1 MDLDTTPSITAPP
14 RHAPAVDSVWGRDG
28 FGFDDLLDIV
38 NPLQHLP
45 VVSQVY
51 RRVTGDEIGMLPQ
64 IAGGLLFGGPIGGAV
79 AIVGAGIEAGTGRS
93 AASHALAALQ
103 GDAGGPT
110 ASPQQVARAYRPSG
124 VLAQAPTAHAAAPPA
139 AGPLRTAA
147 ASVQSSPAD
156 WLPPVSGASARIL
169 AELERAANTAG

>member
-1 MDLDTTPSITAPP
+1 MDLATTPSVTASP

-103 GDAGGPT
+103 GDAAAPATT
-110 ASPQQVARAYRPSG
+110 ASPQLVARAYQPTG
-124 VLAQAPTAHAAAPPA
+124 MAIPAPTPHAQ
-139 AGPLRTAA
+139 GPMRAAA
-147 ASVQSSPAD
+147 ASVAPSPAD
-156 WLPPVSGASARIL
+156 WLPPVSGASARVL